1 MAVTTAGTSLADQ
14 AYKWLLDE
22 ITSSRIRVGEHLS
35 EVRITSVL
43 GISRTPIRSAL
54 QRLEYEGL
62 VRRAGTSRFAVA
74 VPTVREVREAC
85 DLLALV
91 DTYNFKRAAVRMTAV
106 ESERLVDLARAMVA
120 AATTPDLVLWSEL
133 DAEFHSL
140 VHLSADNALMTA
152 TSLQIRNRIQRFWLR
167 AARHQYRLGTCSTEH
182 VVLAEAVHNKDLAL
196 IEDAVLSHVT
206 HMRSSIL
213 QMLQGLGE
221 LLGDDNCEG

>member
-1 MAVTTAGTSLADQ
+1 VAVTTAGTSLADQ

>member
-1 MAVTTAGTSLADQ
+1 MVVTSAGTSLADQ

-22 ITSSRIRVGEHLS
+22 ITSSRLRVGEHLS
-35 EVRITSVL
+35 EARITSVL

-62 VRRAGTSRFAVA
+62 VRRTGTSRFAVA
-74 VPTVREVREAC
+74 VPTVREVNEAC

-91 DTYNFKRAAVRMTAV
+91 DAYNFKRAALRMSPE
-106 ESERLVDLARAMVA
+106 ESERLVDLGRAMVA

-140 VHLSADNALMTA
+140 VHLGADNALMTA

-182 VVLAEAVHNKDLAL
+182 VALAEALHNKDLAS

-206 HMRSSIL
+206 HMRSSML
-213 QMLQGLGE
+213 QMLQGLGD
-221 LLGDDNCEG
+221 LLGDETSES